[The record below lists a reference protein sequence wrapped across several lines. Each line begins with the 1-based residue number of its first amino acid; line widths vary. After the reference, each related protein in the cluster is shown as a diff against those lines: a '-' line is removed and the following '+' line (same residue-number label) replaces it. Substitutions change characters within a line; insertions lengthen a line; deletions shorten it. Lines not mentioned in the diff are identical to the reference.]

1 MLAIWETVSPFIL
14 PFYYLAIF
22 FVVINILL
30 DNHNPPKDPL
40 LFAAST
46 SAPYSRNLYL
56 PVFGQNIR
64 KQKVFAKKQLI
75 NTAFGGQGIFN
86 GSGSPFINRYRSQ
99 TRLPEGQ
106 YGKLIQFLRNDLSPL
121 SLINK
126 VKILKNGE
134 STFPEIFEAVERAKH
149 HIHLE
154 YYIYSEDDIGTE
166 LAELLLK
173 KGPIRS

>member
-1 MLAIWETVSPFIL
+1 M
-14 PFYYLAIF
+14 
-22 FVVINILL
+22 
-30 DNHNPPKDPL
+30 
-40 LFAAST
+40 
-46 SAPYSRNLYL
+46 
-56 PVFGQNIR
+56 
-64 KQKVFAKKQLI
+64 I

-86 GSGSPFINRYRSQ
+86 GSGSPFINRYRSDK
-99 TRLPEGQ
+99 TTWGPIW
-106 YGKLIQFLRNDLSPL
+106 KTNSIFRNDLSPL

-166 LAELLLK
+166 LA
-173 KGPIRS
+173 GAYY